1 MASERDDDRLRV
13 VFSRV
18 YRGPN
23 RWSALPAYEAEV
35 VGGPT
40 LRIDAATLAR
50 LASWRDRL
58 EATPYEVAMEQATAG
73 LPPFRAGPAFDDL
86 RPGATEP
93 VLLWVFASLLSS
105 AGVAPRFAS
114 WVPGSGGR
122 FTIAADLDDEEVSAG
137 ALVLACKL
145 LLEAVDRP
153 SGPYDLEAELAAFA
167 EYADDARLGPSTRA
181 IIRAAEARGIPWRR
195 VTNNSLCQLGEGV
208 WRRRIWT
215 AETDATGAIAEALA
229 QDKQMTRM
237 LLEQVG
243 VPVPRGR
250 VAKTVEEA
258 CAAARDLG
266 YPVVVKPRDGNH
278 GRGVSFGIRDCDDMA
293 EAFEI
298 AINENHRR
306 SGGVIVEQYARGVAH
321 RLLVVGETMVA
332 AARGQHDVVVGD
344 GTRTIRALVDDANRD
359 PHRGPNFTDIL
370 SLMKLD
376 DLALAQLKRQSLSP
390 EDVPEA
396 GRRVTIKINGD
407 LTTDETDEVC
417 PDVARHM
424 VLAAKAVGLDIAGI
438 DLVAEDVSR
447 PLAEQRGMVIEVNA
461 GPGMFMHIAPRHG
474 RPRPVGEAIVELMFK
489 EGDDGRVPVMV
500 VGEDPAAPAAAKGVA
515 DAVAGFL
522 RSGGIVAGLA
532 HHGTIHLPGQPAYE
546 RAGTDRDA
554 CIALLAHPHIEAA
567 VLVSRSADA
576 ATEGLGTLHCEVAVL
591 MPVEAAVPAAAG
603 GEAAVPAAAGAEA
616 AVPAAAGASVPS
628 PAVVAPTGETEID
641 ALPIDAATATLLH
654 ALEPDGAA
662 ILDAAAPS
670 ADAILARAAVP
681 VVLVDRDGTA
691 AATARIARHR
701 AGGGFTVTRHGAG
714 AILASGGREHV
725 LSAGDLAAV
734 FGGSP
739 GDDRFL
745 PLAAVWAAGLLPGDR
760 LMPPRPVTSRLRF
773 DAGGTDD

>member
-13 VFSRV
+13 VNSRV

-23 RWSALPAYEAEV
+23 RWSARPAYEAEV
-35 VGGPT
+35 GVGTPGPA
-40 LRIDAATLAR
+40 IDSGTLAR
-50 LASWRDRL
+50 LASWRERL

-73 LPPFRAGPAFDDL
+73 LAPLRGGPAFDDL
-86 RPGATEP
+86 SAAATEP
-93 VLLWVFASLLSS
+93 VLLWVFVSLLSS
-105 AGVAPRFAS
+105 AGVAPRFAV
-114 WVPGSGGR
+114 WVPGPAGR
-122 FTIAADLDDEEVSAG
+122 FTIAADLDDEEVSAA

-153 SGPYDLEAELAAFA
+153 SGPFDLEAELAAFA

-258 CAAARDLG
+258 CAVARELG

-293 EAFEI
+293 GAFAI
-298 AINENHRR
+298 AIEENHRR
-306 SGGVIVEQYARGVAH
+306 SGGVIVEQYAAGVAH
-321 RLLVVGETMVA
+321 RLLVVGDRMVA

-344 GTRTIRALVDDANRD
+344 GTRTIRELVDDANRD

-376 DLALAQLKRQSLSP
+376 DLAVSQLERQALTP
-390 EDVPEA
+390 DDVPEA

-447 PLAEQRGMVIEVNA
+447 PLGEQRGMVIEVNA
-461 GPGMFMHIAPRHG
+461 GPGMFMHIAPKHG

-489 EGDDGRVPVMV
+489 EGEDGRVPVIV
-500 VGEDPAAPAAAKGVA
+500 VGENPAAPGAATRVA

-522 RSGGIVAGLA
+522 RSGGIVAGCVR
-532 HHGTIHLPGQPAYE
+532 HGTIDLPGQPSYE
-546 RAGTDRDA
+546 RAGSDRDA
-554 CIALLAHPHIEAA
+554 CIALLAHPHVEAA
-567 VLVSRSADA
+567 VLVSRAADA
-576 ATEGLGTLHCEVAVL
+576 AAEGLGTLHCEVAVL
-591 MPVEAAVPAAAG
+591 AG
-603 GEAAVPAAAGAEA
+603 GSPSLVP
-616 AVPAAAGASVPS
+616 
-628 PAVVAPTGETEID
+628 PTGEAEID

-662 ILDAAAPS
+662 ILAADAPA

-681 VVLVDRDGTA
+681 VVLVDGA
-691 AATARIARHR
+691 GAGGVVAERIARHR
-701 AGGGFTVTRHGAG
+701 RAGGFAVIRAGAG
-714 AILASGGREHV
+714 AILASGNREHV
-725 LSAGDLAAV
+725 LSAADLATV
-734 FGGSP
+734 FAAAAP
-739 GDDRFL
+739 GDPGL
-745 PLAAVWAAGLLPGDR
+745 LALAAVWAAGLLPGDR
-760 LMPPRPVTSRLRF
+760 LMPPRPVTARLRF
-773 DAGGTDD
+773 DAGGADD

>member
-1 MASERDDDRLRV
+1 MVSERDDDRLRV
-13 VFSRV
+13 VSSRF

-35 VGGPT
+35 AVDAPA
-40 LRIDAATLAR
+40 LRIGSGALDR
-50 LASWRDRL
+50 LAAWRHRL
-58 EATPYEVAMEQATAG
+58 EATPYEVAMEQAAAG
-73 LPPFRAGPAFDDL
+73 LAPYRAGPAFDDL
-86 RPGATEP
+86 RPGAAEP
-93 VLLWVFASLLSS
+93 ALLWVFTSLLSS
-105 AGVAPRFAS
+105 AGVAPRFAA
-114 WVPGSGGR
+114 WVPRSPSR
-122 FTIAADLDDEEVSAG
+122 FTIAAALDDEEVSAA

-153 SGPYDLEAELAAFA
+153 SGDYDLEAELAAFA

-181 IIRAAEARGIPWRR
+181 IIRAAVARGIPWRR

-250 VAKTVEEA
+250 VAKSVEEA

-293 EAFEI
+293 DAFEI

-306 SGGVIVEQYARGVAH
+306 SGGVIVEQFARGVAH

-344 GTRTIRALVDDANRD
+344 GTRTIRALVEDANRD

-390 EDVPEA
+390 DDVPEA

-438 DLVAEDVSR
+438 DLVAEDISR

-461 GPGMFMHIAPRHG
+461 GPGMFMHIAPKHG

-489 EGDDGRVPVMV
+489 EGIDGRVPVIV
-500 VGEDPAAPAAAKGVA
+500 VGEDPAAPAVA
-515 DAVAGFL
+515 TSVAGAVAGFL

-532 HHGTIHLPGQPAYE
+532 SHGTIHLPGQPAYE

-554 CIALLAHPHIEAA
+554 CIALLAHPHVEAV
-567 VLVSRSADA
+567 VLVSRAADA
-576 ATEGLGTLHCEVAVL
+576 AAEGLGTLHCEVAVL
-591 MPVEAAVPAAAG
+591 APLDPAAVPASARDPADVPVAAGDPAAVPAA
-603 GEAAVPAAAGAEA
+603 
-616 AVPAAAGASVPS
+616 
-628 PAVVAPTGETEID
+628 VVAPATGESEID

-654 ALEPDGAA
+654 ALEPDGVA
-662 ILDAAAPS
+662 ILDAAATT
-670 ADAILARAAVP
+670 ADAVLARAGVP
-681 VVLVDRDGTA
+681 VVLVDRSGTA
-691 AATARIARHR
+691 DAAARTARHR
-701 AGGGFTVTRHGAG
+701 SGGGFTVTRHGAG
-714 AILASGGREHV
+714 AILASGDREHV
-725 LSAGDLAAV
+725 LSASDLATV
-734 FGGSP
+734 FADVPAGV
-739 GDDRFL
+739 DRLL

-760 LMPPRPVTSRLRF
+760 LMPPRPVTARLRF
-773 DAGGTDD
+773 DAGGADA

>member
-1 MASERDDDRLRV
+1 MAGDIDDDRLRV
-13 VFSRV
+13 DSTRV

-23 RWSALPAYEAEV
+23 ARSPWPVWEATIVPGTLADWRAGADPA
-35 VGGPT
+35 P
-40 LRIDAATLAR
+40 LAR
-50 LASWRDRL
+50 LGAWRGRL
-58 EATPYEVAMEQATAG
+58 EATPYEVAMELAGAG
-73 LPPFRAGPAFDDL
+73 LEPRRAGPSFGDL
-86 RPGATEP
+86 AAAGPES
-93 VLLWVFASLLSS
+93 VLTWLFVSLLGA
-105 AGVAPRFAS
+105 AGAAPRFAA
-114 WVPGSGGR
+114 WWPEPAGA
-122 FTIAADLDDEEVSAG
+122 FTLAADLDDEEVSA
-137 ALVLACKL
+137 AAMVLARKL
-145 LLEAVDRP
+145 LLAAIDDP
-153 SGPYDLEAELAAFA
+153 SGPFDLDAELAAFT

-258 CAAARDLG
+258 CAVARELG
-266 YPVVVKPRDGNH
+266 FPVVVKPRDGNH

-293 EAFEI
+293 EAFAI
-298 AINENHRR
+298 AIEENHRR

-321 RLLVVGETMVA
+321 RLLVVGERMVA

-344 GTRTIRALVDDANRD
+344 GTRTIRELVDDANRD

-376 DLALAQLKRQSLSP
+376 DLAVAQLKRQSLTP
-390 EDVPEA
+390 DDVPEA

-417 PDVARHM
+417 PDVARHV

-438 DLVAEDVSR
+438 DLVAEDISR

-474 RPRPVGEAIVELMFK
+474 KPRPVGEAIVELMFK
-489 EGDDGRVPVMV
+489 EGEDGRVPVIV
-500 VGEDPAAPAAAKGVA
+500 VGEDPARPAAAAVA
-515 DAVAGFL
+515 ARFVAGFL

-532 HHGTIHLPGQPAYE
+532 GGGTIELPGQPAYA

-554 CIALLAHPHIEAA
+554 CVALLAHPHVEAA
-567 VLVSRSADA
+567 VLVSRAADA
-576 ATEGLGTLHCEVAVL
+576 AVEGLGTLHCEVAVL
-591 MPVEAAVPAAAG
+591 APSIPADGDAVDP
-603 GEAAVPAAAGAEA
+603 
-616 AVPAAAGASVPS
+616 
-628 PAVVAPTGETEID
+628 
-641 ALPIDAATATLLH
+641 ATATLLH
-654 ALEPDGAA
+654 ALEPDGFAV
-662 ILDAAAPS
+662 LDSSAPGVE
-670 ADAILARAAVP
+670 AILARAGARI
-681 VVLVDRDGTA
+681 VLVDVRPDGGGDGVVS
-691 AATARIARHR
+691 RHR
-701 AGGGFTVTRHGAG
+701 ERGGFVVRRGGAG
-714 AILASGGREHV
+714 AVLATRGREHV
-725 LSAGDLAAV
+725 LSGADLAAW
-734 FGGSP
+734 FPESPP
-739 GDDRFL
+739 GDAGL
-745 PLAAVWAAGLLPGDR
+745 LALATLWAAGLLPGDR

-773 DAGGTDD
+773 DAGGADA